1 MGYRAEPLAPG
12 HIYHVYNRGVNKAA
26 IFLDNTDRQRF
37 IDAMVFYLPRIDP
50 GGFANAMRGIDPQ
63 ERTSTILAK
72 RPAPGRGLVN
82 LLTYCLM
89 DNHIHLLL
97 YENVEHGISRY
108 LQRLLTSYA
117 KYFNAKHKREGPFFS
132 GRFRA
137 TRVTSDEQFLHLTR
151 YIHLNPYTAGLV
163 NDPIGYQS
171 SSLLEYLG
179 SNRTKICHSK
189 LLKSMMNASEYKAFV
204 NDYADY
210 ARELESI
217 KHLLLE

>member
-1 MGYRAEPLAPG
+1 MGYRAELLAPG
-12 HIYHVYNRGVNKAA
+12 HIYHVYNRGVNKMA

-37 IDAMVFYLPRIDP
+37 IDAMIFYLPRVDP
-50 GGFANAMRGIDPQ
+50 GGFVNVMRGIDRR
-63 ERTSTILAK
+63 ERTNVVLAR
-72 RPAPGRGLVN
+72 RPVHGSGLVD

-97 YENVEHGISRY
+97 HENIEQGISRY

-117 KYFNAKHKREGPFFS
+117 KYFNTKYKREGPLFS

-137 TRVTSDEQFLHLTR
+137 TRVTSDEHFLHLTR
-151 YIHLNPYTAGLV
+151 YIHLNPYVAGLV
-163 NDPIGYQS
+163 NDPVRYQW
-171 SSLLEYLG
+171 SSLPEYLG

-189 LLKSMMNASEYKAFV
+189 LLKSMMNASEYKDFV

-217 KHLLLE
+217 KHVLLE